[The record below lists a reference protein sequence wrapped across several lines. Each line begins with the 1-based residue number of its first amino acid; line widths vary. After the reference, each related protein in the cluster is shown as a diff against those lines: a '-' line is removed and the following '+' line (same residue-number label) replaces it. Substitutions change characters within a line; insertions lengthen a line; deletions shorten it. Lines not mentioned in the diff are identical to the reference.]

1 MYLNGKSYIGFNIG
15 VSRAMLLNQ
24 RAGAGADDD
33 AGYASSGA
41 LMMEVKEIT

>member
-1 MYLNGKSYIGFNIG
+1 MYLNGKSYRAYEIGE
-15 VSRAMLLNQ
+15 SRAMLLNQ
-24 RAGAGADDD
+24 RTAVAAD

>member
-24 RAGAGADDD
+24 RVGAAD

>member
-1 MYLNGKSYIGFNIG
+1 MYLNGKSYRAFKIGE
-15 VSRAMLLNQ
+15 SRAMLLNQ
-24 RAGAGADDD
+24 RAGADAEYE

>member
-1 MYLNGKSYIGFNIG
+1 MYLNGKSYRAYGIGE
-15 VSRAMLLNQ
+15 SRGMLLNQ
-24 RAGAGADDD
+24 RTGAPYD